1 MRLKSWL
8 SLGILATLVVLTA
21 LGFAWTRDLG
31 AEGGQPSRSH
41 LFAGK
46 AGPPRTPLV
55 DQRPL
60 QEAQALAALAMDKRE
75 TGFAQQAV
83 RLADHEVDLAYADAL
98 KQAAENTAP
107 LTPKLKE
114 LQAAKQKASDTVDA
128 DQALIARLGKKAAA
142 ATGSG
147 QDALEDQ
154 ITVAKAQLELDQD
167 ELDTASENLER
178 AGGDP
183 QAKVKRVIAAHD
195 AAEAAA
201 KAQAA
206 AAGPAPDEAGS
217 AVGLIGGIRQWR
229 AALRKLDQ
237 LALAQQH
244 AREKADRLS
253 TRRAALA
260 EQVKTESEGRAAA
273 KEAASA
279 FIGSKGGAADAAK
292 ATVADLKRFTQDQ
305 RLLSD
310 MGKRMQDLLDLA
322 DTYTDWAAVAEGQ
335 RIAALHG
342 VLGRLLWILGALFAA
357 AVASH
362 LISHAFRAKDPDKRR
377 AGAAR
382 LVAKFVVQM
391 LGLVVALF
399 IAIGMPTQTTTVLGL
414 AGAGLTVALKDFI
427 VAFFGWFILMGK
439 NGIRVGDWV
448 EIKGVGGEVAEIGLL
463 RTVLLETGSW
473 SDAGHPTGRR
483 VAFVNSFAMEGHYFN
498 FSTSGQWMWDE
509 IQVQVPPGQDLYPV
523 LDGIQKRV
531 EEETRANAAEAEEEW
546 RHSTSSYRVKS
557 FSAAPGIQVVP
568 TAAGTE
574 IRIRYITRAFQ
585 RHELR
590 KGLYQSVIELMHGK
604 REEAAKG
611 SGA

>member
-41 LFAGK
+41 LFGGK

-75 TGFAQQAV
+75 TGLAQQAV

-142 ATGSG
+142 ATGSA

-292 ATVADLKRFTQDQ
+292 ATVADLKRFTHDQ

-342 VLGRLLWILGALFAA
+342 VLGRLLWILGALLAA

-448 EIKGVGGEVAEIGLL
+448 EIKGVGGEVVEIGLL